1 MLNNN
6 QKQNLSELS
15 LAELEE
21 LAAEIR
27 TRIIEVLSVN
37 GGHLSSNLGIV
48 ELTIALHRVF
58 DSPRD
63 KFIFDVSHQSYPH
76 KLLTG
81 RNEKFDKIRKYK
93 GLCGFCHPKESE
105 HDHFFAG
112 HAGTALSLAL
122 GVAKTRDL
130 EGGTEHVIPILGDA
144 SLTCGLTLEAL
155 NNVPKDQGR
164 FIAILND
171 NAMSISKNVG
181 NIKNILSRLLSN
193 PLSNR
198 IYQEI
203 QGLLGKIP
211 GYGPKLEKLGQK
223 MTESMKNLVSTAPF
237 FEEFNLAYVGPID
250 GHDVGQLIDTLES
263 LKDSTRPVLLHVMT
277 VKGKGM
283 PIAIANPTPY
293 HGVRPFDLC
302 SGKFLPSPSTKPTFP
317 KIFGR
322 HILNMAERDPNLVC
336 VTPAMPA
343 GSCLDEFMQKFPD
356 RCLDVGIAEGHAVTF
371 AGGLAYGKKKN
382 VVACI
387 YATFLQRAFDNLFQD
402 VCMQELPVVFA
413 LDRSSISGPDGS
425 THHGIYD
432 ISFLNAMPNMII
444 AQPRDGH
451 VLKELLESSFEWGKP
466 SAIRYPNL
474 ETDEPDLPLQKR
486 TPGKGQILMEGKDL
500 LLIALGHTCQTALKV
515 RDLLLSQGISAT
527 VADPVFVKPLDFD
540 LFSHLLSTHRFVAT
554 IEEHALNGG
563 MGMIINNF
571 MIQNGI
577 REAEVLNFGIPD
589 MWVQFGSNIELMR
602 ELGLDAESIARRI
615 LQEFF
620 VDDYR
625 PLPQREEKTFV

>member
-1 MLNNN
+1 MLNDN
-6 QKQNLSELS
+6 QKQNLSGLS

-48 ELTIALHRVF
+48 ELTVALHRIF

-63 KFIFDVSHQSYPH
+63 KYIFDTSHQTYPH

-81 RNEKFDKIRKYK
+81 RNSRFDQIRKYK
-93 GLCGFCHPKESE
+93 GICGFSHPKESE

-130 EGGTEHVIPILGDA
+130 EGGKEHILPILGDA
-144 SLTCGLTLEAL
+144 TLTCGLTMEAL
-155 NNVPKDQGR
+155 NNIPKNLSR
-164 FIAILND
+164 FIAVLND
-171 NAMSISKNVG
+171 NAMSISQSVG
-181 NIKNILSRLLSN
+181 NIKNVLSRLLSN

-203 QGLLGKIP
+203 QSLLAKIP
-211 GYGPKLEKLGQK
+211 GYGSTLEKLGQK
-223 MTESMKNLVSTAPF
+223 MTESMKNLVSPATF
-237 FEEFNLAYVGPID
+237 FEEFNLSYVGPID
-250 GHDVGQLIDTLES
+250 GHDIGKLIETFEA
-263 LKDSTRPVLLHVMT
+263 LKGGERPVLVHVMT
-277 VKGKGM
+277 IKGKGM

-293 HGVRPFDLC
+293 HGVKPFDLC
-302 SGKFLPSPSTKPTFP
+302 SGKFLPSSSIKPTFS

-322 HILNMAERDPNLVC
+322 HILKMADRDPNLIC
-336 VTPAMPA
+336 LTPATPA
-343 GSCLDEFMQKFPD
+343 GSCLEEFMQRYPD
-356 RCLDVGIAEGHAVTF
+356 RCIDVGIAEGHAVTF
-371 AGGLAYGKKKN
+371 AGGIAYGKKKK
-382 VVACI
+382 VIASI

-413 LDRSSISGPDGS
+413 LDRSFISGPDGS

-432 ISFLNAMPNMII
+432 IAFLNAMPNMII

-451 VLKELLESSFEWGKP
+451 VLKELLESSFDWGKP

-474 ETDEPDLPLQKR
+474 ETEEPDLPIQKR
-486 TPGKGQILMEGKDL
+486 TPGIAQVLMQGKDL
-500 LLIALGHTCQTALKV
+500 LIIALGHTCQTALKV
-515 RDLLLSQGISAT
+515 RELLFSKGITAT
-527 VADPVFVKPLDFD
+527 IVDPVFIKPLDLE
-540 LFSHLLSTHRFVAT
+540 LFTQLLSTHRFVAT

-571 MIQNGI
+571 LIQNSI
-577 REAEVLNFGIPD
+577 REAEVLNFGVPD
-589 MWVQFGSNIELMR
+589 MWVQFGSNPELMR
-602 ELGLDAESIARRI
+602 ELGLDAESIAKRI

-620 VDDYR
+620 IDDYR
-625 PLPQREEKTFV
+625 PVSERKEKAIV

>member
-1 MLNNN
+1 LRFETPSEI
-6 QKQNLSELS
+6 KTLSW
-15 LAELEE
+15 AELDA

-27 TRIIEVLSVN
+27 ARIIEVMSVN

-58 DSPRD
+58 DSPYD
-63 KFIFDVSHQSYPH
+63 KFIFDVSHQTYPH

-81 RNEKFDKIRKYK
+81 RSSRFHQIRKYK
-93 GLCGFCHPKESE
+93 GLCGFSHPKESE

-112 HAGTALSLAL
+112 HAGTAFSLAL
-122 GVAKTRDL
+122 GVAKARDL
-130 EGGTEHVIPILGDA
+130 NQGGEYVIPILGDA

-155 NNVPKDQGR
+155 NNVPKQLPR
-164 FIAILND
+164 FIAIVND

-198 IYQEI
+198 LYTEI
-203 QGLLGKIP
+203 QELLSKIP
-211 GYGPKLEKLGQK
+211 GYGAALETLGKK
-223 MTESMKNLVSTAPF
+223 MMESVKNLVSPAPF
-237 FEEFNLAYVGPID
+237 FEEFGLSYVGPID
-250 GHDVGQLIDTLES
+250 GHNIQTLVKTLEG
-263 LKDSTRPVLLHVMT
+263 LRGAPRPVLLHVMT

-293 HGVRPFDLC
+293 HGARPFDLC

-322 HILNMAERDPNLVC
+322 HILKMAERDPDLIC
-336 VTPAMPA
+336 ITPAMPA
-343 GSCLDEFMQKFPD
+343 GSCLDDFMARFPD

-371 AGGLAYGKKKN
+371 AGGLAYQRKKR

-413 LDRSSISGPDGS
+413 LDRSFISGPDGS

-451 VLKELLESSFEWGKP
+451 VLKELLESSFGWGKP
-466 SAIRYPNL
+466 CAIRYPNL
-474 ETDEPDLPLQKR
+474 ETEESDLPLKER
-486 TPGKGQILMEGKDL
+486 LPGKAEILASGKDL
-500 LLIALGHTCQTALKV
+500 LLIALGHTCLTALKV
-515 RDLLLSQGISAT
+515 RDLLLQKGIEAT
-527 VADPVFVKPLDFD
+527 VVDPVFVKPLDTELFAD
-540 LFSHLLSTHRFVAT
+540 LISAHRYAAT

-563 MGMIINNF
+563 LGMIFNHFLAQIGHRETEIIN
-571 MIQNGI
+571 IG
-577 REAEVLNFGIPD
+577 VPD
-589 MWVQFGSNIELMR
+589 VWVQFGSNSELMR
-602 ELGLDAESIARRI
+602 ELGLDAESIAARL
-615 LQEFF
+615 LQEFSF
-620 VDDYR
+620 HDHR
-625 PLPQREEKTFV
+625 PVPQRKETALL